1 MKLSTRVVAG
11 VIICVVLVGS
21 FLFLFG
27 SNLLPGVP
35 FEEIDKGEISGYET
49 RNNVTIRDDTAWETL
64 WTEMQS
70 IHSHPDDL
78 PEVNFTEEIVIAVYR
93 GPCGSNGYSIT
104 ITRIVVTSTNYIVY
118 VQESG
123 QGGPLAVMTYP
134 YHVVKISGHPL
145 NLPVQFVFN
154 ST

>member
-1 MKLSTRVVAG
+1 MNTTKILAG
-11 VIICVVLVGS
+11 IVICIILVGS

-27 SNLLPGVP
+27 SILRPGEP
-35 FEEIDKGEISGYET
+35 FEEIDKGEISGYES
-49 RNNVTIRDDTAWETL
+49 RNNLTIRDDAAWEAL

-70 IHSHPDDL
+70 IYSHPDDL
-78 PEVNFTEEIVIAVYR
+78 PEVNFTLEFVIAVYR

-104 ITRIVVTSTNYIVY
+104 IARIVVTIVNYIVY

-123 QGGPLAVMTYP
+123 QGGPLTVMTYP

-154 ST
+154 TA